1 METFKN
7 QLLLCAHQPAQDMR
21 SNNQYFQQ
29 VHCGILITAPAL
41 KANVQFYLQGSWLPK
56 ASVMACRIPYL
67 VGAVA
72 RVHTLNGS
80 FPHQNVVF
88 FSPFQ
93 HLHV

>member
-1 METFKN
+1 M
-7 QLLLCAHQPAQDMR
+7 
-21 SNNQYFQQ
+21 
-29 VHCGILITAPAL
+29 LITAVLAIIL
-41 KANVQFYLQGSWLPK
+41 KSYVQFYLQGSWLSK
-56 ASVMACRIPYL
+56 SKVMARGIPYL

-93 HLHV
+93 HLHVCIPIHVTVLDA

>member
-1 METFKN
+1 
-7 QLLLCAHQPAQDMR
+7 
-21 SNNQYFQQ
+21 
-29 VHCGILITAPAL
+29 
-41 KANVQFYLQGSWLPK
+41 
-56 ASVMACRIPYL
+56 MARGIPYL

-93 HLHV
+93 HLHVCIPIHVTVLDA